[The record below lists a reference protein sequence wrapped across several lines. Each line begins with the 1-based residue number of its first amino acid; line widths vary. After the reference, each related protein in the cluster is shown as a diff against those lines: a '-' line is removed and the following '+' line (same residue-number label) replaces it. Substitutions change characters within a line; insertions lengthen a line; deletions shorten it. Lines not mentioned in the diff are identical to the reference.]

1 MFLILGICSII
12 KPLEF
17 KRETRLIENP
27 ITIFVTILLFIFCIN
42 GKNELQNIITK
53 SEGIILLGLCIL
65 FIIYNIIMAKKG
77 ENFDAKDG
85 KKIEEEP
92 EEKNI
97 FKAIFDVIV
106 RNNRTKIWWRFGC
119 KFLCCNCKIIWCK

>member
-27 ITIFVTILLFIFCIN
+27 ITILVTLLLFIFCIN
-42 GKNELQNIITK
+42 GKNETLNIITK
-53 SEGIILLGLCIL
+53 TEGIILLGLCIL

-77 ENFDAKDG
+77 ESFDAKDG
-85 KKIEEEP
+85 EIIEEEI

-97 FKAIFDVIV
+97 FKAILDVAV
-106 RNNRTKIWWRFGC
+106 RNNRIKIWWRFSC
-119 KFLCCNCKIIWCK
+119 EFLCSNCQII